1 MKNEQ
6 KPSINNLFL
15 SFLKLGATAFGGPAM
30 VSYIR
35 KMAVEQKKWLD
46 EDSFKDGVALCQTVP
61 GATAMQT
68 AAYVGLRSRG
78 IFGAV
83 ASFVG
88 FGLPAF
94 IIMMILSVVYS
105 QTHSLSKV
113 ISAFNG
119 LQIIVIAIVANATI
133 SFSKTSLKNLK
144 DAIILII
151 SIGMFAVGASPIS
164 VIFIAALSGYILY
177 KNMPIQKKSVENEEI
192 LETSK
197 TFIFL
202 LVIIVFLGLLLFVF
216 QRKYFDIAIL
226 MSKIDLM
233 AFGGGFASVPLM
245 YHEIVSVRGWIDN
258 AVFLDGIALGQIT
271 PGPIV
276 ITATF
281 IGYLVYGLIGGLITT
296 IGVFLPSFLVV
307 VGITP
312 YFDRIRKLS
321 FFDKAI
327 KGILCSFVALLFTVT
342 LKFAFNMHWDI
353 LRISLAIASFI
364 TLYLKVEI
372 YWVVLIGVVFSLIVL

>member
-1 MKNEQ
+1 
-6 KPSINNLFL
+6 
-15 SFLKLGATAFGGPAM
+15 
-30 VSYIR
+30 
-35 KMAVEQKKWLD
+35 
-46 EDSFKDGVALCQTVP
+46 
-61 GATAMQT
+61 
-68 AAYVGLRSRG
+68 
-78 IFGAV
+78 
-83 ASFVG
+83 
-88 FGLPAF
+88 
-94 IIMMILSVVYS
+94 
-105 QTHSLSKV
+105 
-113 ISAFNG
+113 
-119 LQIIVIAIVANATI
+119 
-133 SFSKTSLKNLK
+133 
-144 DAIILII
+144 
-151 SIGMFAVGASPIS
+151 
-164 VIFIAALSGYILY
+164 
-177 KNMPIQKKSVENEEI
+177 
-192 LETSK
+192 
-197 TFIFL
+197 
-202 LVIIVFLGLLLFVF
+202 
-216 QRKYFDIAIL
+216 